1 MREADIAIRL
11 HRPNQSEMIQ
21 RKLFT
26 VHNHFYASKSYL
38 AENAAPQTVEEID
51 NHRIITFGEPVPSY
65 LGDINYLERLGRP
78 DNSPRRAQLKVNA
91 IYGMMQAARAG
102 IGIAMLPDY
111 VAEKEDQLQRILT
124 GIELPAYET
133 YFVYPP
139 ALKNS
144 KRVGVFRDF
153 LVGKAREWS
162 F

>member
-1 MREADIAIRL
+1 
-11 HRPNQSEMIQ
+11 
-21 RKLFT
+21 
-26 VHNHFYASKSYL
+26 VHNHFYVSKTYVG
-38 AENAAPQTVEEID
+38 EHGEPQSVEELD
-51 NHRIITFGEPVPSY
+51 NHRIISFGEPVPSY

-78 DNSPRRAQLKVNA
+78 DSSPRRAAMRVNA

-111 VAEKEDQLQRILT
+111 VTQGEPELQRVLP
-124 GIELPAYET
+124 GIELPAYEA

-153 LVGKAREWS
+153 LVSKAREWQ

>member
-1 MREADIAIRL
+1 
-11 HRPNQSEMIQ
+11 MIQ

-26 VHNHFYASKSYL
+26 VHNHFYASEGYL
-38 AENAAPQTVEEID
+38 EEYGTPQSVD
-51 NHRIITFGEPVPSY
+51 DLDQHRIITFGEPVPSF
-65 LGDINYLERLGRP
+65 LGDINYLERIGRT
-78 DNSPRRAQLKVNA
+78 DSNPRRPALKVNA
-91 IYGMMQAARAG
+91 ITGMVQAARAG

-111 VAEKEDQLQRILT
+111 VTEFESSLQRVLSD
-124 GIELPAYET
+124 IELPAYEA

-153 LVGKAREWS
+153 LVGKAREWQ

>member
-1 MREADIAIRL
+1 MN
-11 HRPNQSEMIQ
+11 P
-21 RKLFT
+21 
-26 VHNHFYASKSYL
+26 
-38 AENAAPQTVEEID
+38 
-51 NHRIITFGEPVPSY
+51 FGEPVPSY

-78 DNSPRRAQLKVNA
+78 DSSPRRAAMKVNA
-91 IYGMMQAARAG
+91 INGMMQACRAG
-102 IGIAMLPDY
+102 LGIAMLPDY
-111 VAEKEDQLQRILT
+111 VTENEDKLT
-124 GIELPAYET
+124 RVLPGIELPAYEA

>member
-1 MREADIAIRL
+1 M
-11 HRPNQSEMIQ
+11 QS
-21 RKLFT
+21 
-26 VHNHFYASKSYL
+26 V
-38 AENAAPQTVEEID
+38 
-51 NHRIITFGEPVPSY
+51 
-65 LGDINYLERLGRP
+65 
-78 DNSPRRAQLKVNA
+78 
-91 IYGMMQAARAG
+91 RAG

-111 VAEKEDQLQRILT
+111 VVENEDELVRVLT
-124 GIELPAYET
+124 EVQIPEYEA

>member
-1 MREADIAIRL
+1 
-11 HRPNQSEMIQ
+11 
-21 RKLFT
+21 
-26 VHNHFYASKSYL
+26 V
-38 AENAAPQTVEEID
+38 
-51 NHRIITFGEPVPSY
+51 
-65 LGDINYLERLGRP
+65 
-78 DNSPRRAQLKVNA
+78 LKVNA

-111 VAEKEDQLQRILT
+111 VAEHEGSLERVMT
-124 GIELPAYET
+124 GIELPSYEA

-153 LVGKAREWS
+153 LVSKAREWS

>member
-1 MREADIAIRL
+1 M
-11 HRPNQSEMIQ
+11 
-21 RKLFT
+21 
-26 VHNHFYASKSYL
+26 
-38 AENAAPQTVEEID
+38 
-51 NHRIITFGEPVPSY
+51 
-65 LGDINYLERLGRP
+65 GRT
-78 DNSPRRAQLKVNA
+78 DSSPRRAALKVNA
-91 IYGMMQAARAG
+91 IYGMMQACRAG

-111 VAEKEDQLQRILT
+111 VTEKEDGLVQVLPE
-124 GIELPAYET
+124 IELPAYEA

>member
-1 MREADIAIRL
+1 VQHGM
-11 HRPNQSEMIQ
+11 PNSVDD
-21 RKLFT
+21 LD
-26 VHNHFYASKSYL
+26 A
-38 AENAAPQTVEEID
+38 
-51 NHRIITFGEPVPSY
+51 HRIISFGEPVPSY
-65 LGDINYLERLGRP
+65 LGDINHLERLGRAEG
-78 DNSPRRAQLKVNA
+78 NPRRAALKVNA

-102 IGIAMLPDY
+102 IGIAMLPAY
-111 VAEKEDQLQRILT
+111 VAEHEPELEPVLS
-124 GIELPAYET
+124 GIEIPAYEA